1 MPFKVGTRRA
11 EKFKLHLLKLA
22 RSECEV
28 TGCNLVSERLTHLTD
43 TERYLLA
50 ARSLN
55 ALEVYKNTLRR
66 FGAEI
71 NNGRRVL
78 CNALERLEHKV
89 KLTNI
94 CEVMLAALGAYDVML
109 VYIFNHL
116 FLAPAVNGDV
126 LALLVS
132 KVLYKL
138 VRSVARLTFL
148 TVHKRIGKA
157 AYVT

>member
-1 MPFKVGTRRA
+1 
-11 EKFKLHLLKLA
+11 
-22 RSECEV
+22 
-28 TGCNLVSERLTHLTD
+28 
-43 TERYLLA
+43 
-50 ARSLN
+50 
-55 ALEVYKNTLRR
+55 
-66 FGAEI
+66 
-71 NNGRRVL
+71 
-78 CNALERLEHKV
+78 
-89 KLTNI
+89 
-94 CEVMLAALGAYDVML
+94 MLAALWAYDVML